1 MKRIEVYIDGLYHQ
15 PVQVGLLTAELLK
28 GREVFSF
35 SYHEKWLECFPS
47 LLLDPDLQFYSGR
60 QYPLDATKS
69 NFGLFMDSSPDRWG
83 RKLMERRE
91 IVQAKIES
99 RKPRKLFESDYLL
112 GVYDENRQGALRFKL
127 EGNSIFLNDDQ
138 QMAAPPFASLREL
151 EAASLRLE
159 EDNTADNS
167 YNQWLNLLIAP
178 GSSLGGARPK
188 ASVKD
193 VQENLWIAKFP
204 SKADDRDVGGWEM
217 VIWQLA
223 QKAGINMA
231 PAVIKKFNHKQYH
244 TFLTKRFDR
253 NGTKRIHFA
262 SAMTMLGLTD
272 GADAAANISYL
283 HIAEWLI
290 RNSKNPSV
298 DLLQLWK
305 RIVFSILVSN
315 TDDHLRNHGFLL
327 TDGGWE
333 LSPAYDI
340 NPSIYRSGLSLNIT
354 ENDNSLEP
362 ELAIEVAS
370 DFRIKHQQAKQLL
383 AEIQAVVA
391 TWQKVAT
398 QIGISRSE
406 QEQMSPAF
414 FTT

>member
-1 MKRIEVYIDGLYHQ
+1 MKRIEVYMDGLHDQ
-15 PVQVGLLTAELLK
+15 PVQVGLLTADQLK
-28 GREVFSF
+28 GKEVFSF
-35 SYHEKWLECFPS
+35 SYHKKWLDSFPS
-47 LLLDPDLQFYSGR
+47 LLLDPDLHLFAGM
-60 QYPLDATKS
+60 QYLSDVKS

-91 IVQAKIES
+91 IVQAKSES

-127 EGNSIFLNDDQ
+127 EGNSTFLNDDQ
-138 QMAAPPFASLREL
+138 KMAAPPFASLREL
-151 EAASLRLE
+151 EAASMKLE

-193 VQENLWIAKFP
+193 VQGNLWIAKFP
-204 SKADDRDVGGWEM
+204 SKADDRDTGGWEM

-223 QKAGINMA
+223 QKAGVNMA
-231 PAVIKKFNHKQYH
+231 PADIKKFNHKQYH

-253 NGTKRIHFA
+253 NGTRRIHFA

-327 TDGGWE
+327 TNGGWE

-340 NPSIYRSGLSLNIT
+340 NPSIYSGGLSLNIT

-362 ELAIEVAS
+362 ELAIEAAS
-370 DFRIKHQQAKQLL
+370 GFRIKHQEAKQLL
-383 AEIQAVVA
+383 AEIQTVVA

-398 QIGISRSE
+398 QIGISRGE

-414 FTT
+414 FTA